1 MGYKEKINIYVSL
14 EIKDQIVTDAMRFE
28 ILKKDNRTVNRNKF
42 LSMLLCGYHDI
53 YRDENSKV
61 RKSIVNTLS
70 KCNLSESKRSVIAEE
85 ILKDDFLLSDYD
97 KSSKTVA
104 ISLKPTADTEDII
117 SYIENNE
124 LAGRD
129 SLSNYLRRMIL
140 SYFRKPMWE
149 RERIIFRDNFQHI
162 RKMCEKKCPIAFS
175 LKKDSKQFH
184 NVNPYKIAVGKDE
197 MFNYLICTEINTKT
211 NRQEVVSYRLSRIK
225 TVKTISNIPPITK
238 ELEKL
243 CERTIHTAPQ
253 YAINSDV
260 EICVELNDKGT
271 ELYNRIYL
279 GRPQYIHSVQEHQG
293 KHYYYFN
300 CSEEQAFQY
309 FRKFKK
315 DTAIIRSPSSLVQ
328 RMIDFHND
336 ALAVYEGSQKEVVEN
351 D

>member
-1 MGYKEKINIYVSL
+1 MGYREKINIYVSV
-14 EIKDQIVTDAMRFE
+14 EIKDQIITDAMRFE
-28 ILKKDNRTVNRNKF
+28 ILKRDNRTVNRNKF

-70 KCNLSESKRSVIAEE
+70 KCNLSESKRSEIAEE

-104 ISLKPTADTEDII
+104 ISLKPTADTEGII

-149 RERIIFRDNFQHI
+149 RERIIFRDNFQNI
-162 RKMCEKKCPIAFS
+162 REMCEKKCPIAFS

-211 NRQEVVSYRLSRIK
+211 NRQEVVSYRLSRIR
-225 TVKTISNIPPITK
+225 TVNVAQSIPPMDK
-238 ELEKL
+238 ELEYL
-243 CERTIHTAPQ
+243 CEKTVQIAPQ

-260 EICVELNDKGT
+260 DICVELNDKGT

-279 GRPQYIHSVQEHQG
+279 GRPQYIRVQEHQG

-309 FRKFKK
+309 FRKFHA
-315 DTAIIRSPSSLVQ
+315 DTAIICSPNSLVQ
-328 RMIDFHND
+328 RIKDFHQNVVS
-336 ALAVYEGSQKEVVEN
+336 AYKEKEVVKN
-351 D
+351 V

>member
-1 MGYKEKINIYVSL
+1 MGYREKINIYVSV
-14 EIKDQIVTDAMRFE
+14 EIKDQIITDAMRFE
-28 ILKKDNRTVNRNKF
+28 ILKRDNRTVNRNRF
-42 LSMLLCGYHDI
+42 LTMLLCGYHDR
-53 YRDENSKV
+53 YMTEYSKV
-61 RKSIVNTLS
+61 RNSIMNTLS
-70 KCNLSESKRSVIAEE
+70 KCNLSESQRIEITEE
-85 ILKDDFLLSDYD
+85 ILKEDPFLSDSD
-97 KSSKTVA
+97 RSSNTIA

-140 SYFRKPMWE
+140 SFFRKPMWE
-149 RERIIFRDNFQHI
+149 RERIFFRDNFQHI
-162 RKMCEKKCPIAFS
+162 REMCEKKCPIAFS

-211 NRQEVVSYRLSRIK
+211 NRQEVMSYRLSRIR
-225 TVKTISNIPPITK
+225 TVNVAQSIPPMDK
-238 ELEKL
+238 ELEYL
-243 CERTIHTAPQ
+243 CERTVQTAPQ

-279 GRPQYIHSVQEHQG
+279 GRPQYIRVQEQQRN
-293 KHYYYFN
+293 HYYYFN

-309 FRKFKK
+309 FRKFNK

-328 RMIDFHND
+328 RMIDFHKD
-336 ALAVYEGSQKEVVEN
+336 ALEVYEGSQRR
-351 D
+351 

>member
-1 MGYKEKINIYVSL
+1 MGYREKINIYVSV
-14 EIKDQIVTDAMRFE
+14 EIKDQIITDAMRFE
-28 ILKKDNRTVNRNKF
+28 ILKRDNRTVNRNKF

-70 KCNLSESKRSVIAEE
+70 KCNLSESKRSEIAEE

-104 ISLKPTADTEDII
+104 ISLKPTADTEGII
-117 SYIENNE
+117 SWIEKEE

-140 SYFRKPMWE
+140 SFFRKPMWE
-149 RERIIFRDNFQHI
+149 RERILFQEKYQRI
-162 RKMCEKKCPIAFS
+162 QDLCEKKCPIAFS
-175 LKKDSKQFH
+175 LKNDSKQFH

-197 MFNYLICTEINTKT
+197 MFNYLICTEINPKT
-211 NRQEVVSYRLSRIK
+211 NRQEVISYRLSRIK
-225 TVKTISNIPPITK
+225 TVKTTSNIPPITK

-279 GRPQYIHSVQEHQG
+279 GRPQYIRVQEQQG

-309 FRKFKK
+309 FRKFHT
-315 DTAIIRSPSSLVQ
+315 DTAIIRSPDSLVQ
-328 RMIDFHND
+328 RMIDFHTD
-336 ALAVYEGSQKEVVEN
+336 VLAAYEKSQKEDAEN

>member
-1 MGYKEKINIYVSL
+1 MGYREKINIYVSV
-14 EIKDQIVTDAMRFE
+14 EIKDQIITDAMRFE
-28 ILKKDNRTVNRNKF
+28 ILKRDNRTVNRNKF

-70 KCNLSESKRSVIAEE
+70 KCNLSESKRSEIAEE

-104 ISLKPTADTEDII
+104 ISLKPTADTEGII
-117 SYIENNE
+117 SWIEKEE

-140 SYFRKPMWE
+140 SFFRKPMWE
-149 RERIIFRDNFQHI
+149 RERILFQEKYQRI
-162 RKMCEKKCPIAFS
+162 QDLCEEKCPIAFS

-197 MFNYLICTEINTKT
+197 MFNYLICTEINPKT
-211 NRQEVVSYRLSRIK
+211 NRLEVISYRLSRIK
-225 TVKTISNIPPITK
+225 TVKTTSNIPPITK

-279 GRPQYIHSVQEHQG
+279 GRPQYIRVQEQQG
-293 KHYYYFN
+293 KHYYCFN

-309 FRKFKK
+309 FRKFHT
-315 DTAIIRSPSSLVQ
+315 DTAIIRSPDSLVQ
-328 RMIDFHND
+328 RMIDFHTD
-336 ALAVYEGSQKEVVEN
+336 VLAAYEKSQKEDAEN